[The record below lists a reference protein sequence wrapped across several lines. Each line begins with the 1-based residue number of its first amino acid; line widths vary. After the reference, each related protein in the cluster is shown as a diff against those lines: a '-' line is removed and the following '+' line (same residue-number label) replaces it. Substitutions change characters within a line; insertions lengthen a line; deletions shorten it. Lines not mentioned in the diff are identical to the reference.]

1 MATTYKP
8 TTYFTDSWMHPDRGM
23 EDIYTDKEAVWDA
36 VVGEYPL
43 LAQSTIFK
51 EGFDRWKTGGGLS
64 QKFRN
69 LVGPIL
75 DKYGDAGA
83 TGWGSHINV
92 QSDPEADERDT
103 HALMAH
109 ELPHLGMRIDENFSL
124 NPFTIKRNIE
134 LEEKLNRMHDVL
146 YQPTG
151 YMGTQHKKQL
161 MNEGYFDRIPGGPGY
176 AGGHQYSD
184 KGNEFIRTSGLPQRH
199 QRGLGYYESPNSE
212 QLDKQRQSTIN
223 WLDSRIGGSPQRSG
237 NRPTIAD
244 VAGPVSDRRPNPHQD
259 FPVSNRRPNPHQDFN
274 GGGIASLGGQW
285 SPSVIE
291 GDEEIYDIKPLQMD
305 PGIMSIDDLEDLFEE
320 AGLDKRIIYQLINT
334 GGLSQ
339 FVV

>member
-23 EDIYTDKEAVWDA
+23 EDIYTDKEAVRDA
-36 VVGEYPL
+36 VVAEYPL
-43 LAQSTIFK
+43 LAQSTLFK

-75 DKYGDAGA
+75 DKYGDASG
-83 TGWGSHINV
+83 TGWGSRINV
-92 QSDPEADERDT
+92 QSDPNANIEDT
-103 HALMAH
+103 HALVGH

-146 YQPTG
+146 YQPSS
-151 YMGTQHKKQL
+151 YMGTQHKTQL
-161 MNEGYFDRIPGGPGY
+161 MNKGYFERIPGGPGY
-176 AGGHQYSD
+176 AGGHQYSPS
-184 KGNEFIRTSGLPQRH
+184 GIELIRESGLPQEH
-199 QRGLGYYESPNSE
+199 QRALGYYETSPTVNSTSD
-212 QLDKQRQSTIN
+212 LPRQNIN
-223 WLDSRIGGSPQRSG
+223 IRRDEPTFSRNTFDRPPSMYQQIPPQRG
-237 NRPTIAD
+237 G
-244 VAGPVSDRRPNPHQD
+244 GPSRAQQRLND
-259 FPVSNRRPNPHQDFN
+259 
-274 GGGIASLGGQW
+274 GGIASLGGQW
-285 SPSVIE
+285 SPSTIE
-291 GDEEIYDIKPLQMD
+291 GGEEIYDIKPLQMD

-320 AGLDKRIIYQLINT
+320 VGLDKRLIYNLINT

-339 FVV
+339 LVA

>member
-23 EDIYTDKEAVWDA
+23 EDIYTDKEAVRDA
-36 VVGEYPL
+36 VVAEYPL

-51 EGFDRWKTGGGLS
+51 EGFERWNAGGGMT

-75 DKYGDAGA
+75 DKYGDAAA
-83 TGWGSHINV
+83 TGWGSRINV
-92 QSDPEADERDT
+92 QSDPDANIEDT
-103 HALMAH
+103 HSLMGH
-109 ELPHLGMRIDENFSL
+109 ELSHLGMRIDENFSL
-124 NPFTIKRNIE
+124 NPFTMKRNIE

-161 MNEGYFDRIPGGPGY
+161 MNEGYLERIPGGPGY

-199 QRGLGYYESPNSE
+199 QRGLGYYEPSSEERISVSP
-212 QLDKQRQSTIN
+212 
-223 WLDSRIGGSPQRSG
+223 SPT
-237 NRPTIAD
+237 P
-244 VAGPVSDRRPNPHQD
+244 
-259 FPVSNRRPNPHQDFN
+259 RRPNPHQDFN
-274 GGGIASLGGQW
+274 EGGIAGLPGGQW
-285 SPSVIE
+285 SSSTIT

-320 AGLDKRIIYQLINT
+320 VGLDKRLIYNLINT

-339 FVV
+339 LVS